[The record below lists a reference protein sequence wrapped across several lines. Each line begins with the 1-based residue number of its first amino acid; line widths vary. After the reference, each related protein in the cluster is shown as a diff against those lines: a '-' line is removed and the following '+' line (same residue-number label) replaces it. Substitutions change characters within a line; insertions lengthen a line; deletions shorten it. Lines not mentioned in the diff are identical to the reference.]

1 MNMKKILLLFALLVA
16 FATRAFAIAETVR
29 MSVGETRK
37 LAPSVLPTQV
47 LAGQPAWTS
56 SRPYDVEIVSTDMY
70 TCTIKARRSFSGY
83 ALVHCLYYYRRLD
96 PSGHYIGQGSGY
108 VDYHVFV
115 SGGDDGDGDDGGTGG
130 DGGVLP
136 KSIRIEPTEI
146 TLQFGGVYTMEV
158 YIDPPEAD
166 QTVTWSSTNK
176 SVASVSRG
184 NVLGANGVGT
194 ATVTATT
201 VNGRSASCYVTVE
214 PYNPP
219 EPTRVSLPS
228 TVELRVGETIKLTP
242 VFTPSNAIA
251 GCAWLSDDPSI
262 ATVSGGVVTAISPGF
277 TKVNVYAGDTPE
289 LRAACVVAVI
299 GDSVLPPSDSEEMKK
314 KRTKARINELVV
326 RMMLDLDY

>member
-115 SGGDDGDGDDGGTGG
+115 SGGSSGGAE
-130 DGGVLP
+130 P
-136 KSIRIEPTEI
+136 KKMWINPTEI
-146 TLQFGGVYTMEV
+146 TLNVGTSYGIAVYV
-158 YIDPPEAD
+158 SPSGAD
-166 QTVTWSSTNK
+166 ESVTWSSSNS
-176 SVASVSRG
+176 SVATVNSM
-184 NVLGANGVGT
+184 NVLGAHRVGT
-194 ATVTATT
+194 AVVTATT
-201 VNGRSASCYVTVE
+201 VNGLQASCHVTVKE
-214 PYNPP
+214 YTPDPVAP
-219 EPTRVSLPS
+219 WDVSLPA
-228 TVELRVGETIKLTP
+228 TVDLKVGESVTLTP
-242 VFTPSNAIA
+242 VLRPAH
-251 GCAWLSDDPSI
+251 
-262 ATVSGGVVTAISPGF
+262 ATAKYTWWSSEPDIVSVSADGVVQVVSSMYPGYAIITVETDNGLDDSCTVTVMKGVSAP
-277 TKVNVYAGDTPE
+277 TNSDESRQK
-289 LRAACVVAVI
+289 RAKERIDGVRFR
-299 GDSVLPPSDSEEMKK
+299 VLNS
-314 KRTKARINELVV
+314 L
-326 RMMLDLDY
+326 YYY